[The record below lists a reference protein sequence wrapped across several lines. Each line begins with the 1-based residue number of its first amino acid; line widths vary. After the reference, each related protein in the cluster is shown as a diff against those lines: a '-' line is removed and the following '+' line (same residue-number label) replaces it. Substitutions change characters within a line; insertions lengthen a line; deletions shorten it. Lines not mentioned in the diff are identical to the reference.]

1 MIFQQVSVESGIDQL
16 LRDEFA
22 NWSPAGARLI
32 MTYLDEIC
40 DRPGH
45 MYAFDRVEIR
55 CQWSEYATI
64 KDAAKAYGVTL
75 KAMEDR
81 TTVLKHDPK
90 RDSSKVVVV
99 MNY

>member
-1 MIFQQVSVESGIDQL
+1 MIFQEVTLESGIDQL

-22 NWSPAGARLI
+22 KWSPVGSRLI

-40 DRPGH
+40 NTPGH

-64 KDAAKAYGVTL
+64 KEAAAAYGIT
-75 KAMEDR
+75 
-81 TTVLKHDPK
+81 PK
-90 RDSSKVVVV
+90 QLRDASMILNDDSSPVVVV